1 MKHSA
6 AAIEALAVS
15 IRSKGVLQAPV
26 VEIERDGKGQ
36 VTGNYLVTIGEGRRQ
51 ALRILAKRKA
61 IKRTHP
67 VTVVVD
73 ILADLE
79 IGVRPWTRPWMTEG
93 STSRPLRHDGQP
105 YHGVNVL
112 TLWARAARC
121 GYARPVWMTFRQ
133 AIALGGAVRKGERGA
148 PVVYAAPIELGD
160 EKTEDPQTRRSGS
173 FLKRYTVFNL
183 DQIEGLDDR
192 YPPLV
197 RPAVAERIDH
207 AERYFTATGA
217 DIRTGGDAA
226 FYRPDADTV
235 HMPPFEAFPDS
246 EAYYAVLA
254 HELVH
259 WTGHSSRLDRDL
271 TLGRFG
277 YEAYA
282 REELVAELG
291 AAFVCADL
299 GLTLEP
305 RPDHAA
311 YIASWLG
318 GSA

>member
-1 MKHSA
+1 MSRPVSVRPDPYA
-6 AAIEALAVS
+6 EITAL
-15 IRSKGVLQAPV
+15 
-26 VEIERDGKGQ
+26 
-36 VTGNYLVTIGEGRRQ
+36 
-51 ALRILAKRKA
+51 
-61 IKRTHP
+61 
-67 VTVVVD
+67 

-79 IGVRPWTRPWMTEG
+79 AGVRPWTRPWMSG
-93 STSRPLRHDGQP
+93 GATSRPLRHDGQP

-112 TLWARAARC
+112 TLWVRAARC
-121 GYARPVWMTFRQ
+121 GYVRPIWMTFRQ
-133 AIALGGAVRKGERGA
+133 ALSLGGAVRKGEKGA
-148 PVVYAAPIELGD
+148 PVVYAAPVVAADDRDDQPGG
-160 EKTEDPQTRRSGS
+160 RRGGR

-192 YPPLV
+192 YPPPV
-197 RPAVAERIDH
+197 RLAVAERIDH

-217 DIRTGGDAA
+217 HIRAGGDIAC
-226 FYRPDADTV
+226 YRPDADTV
-235 HMPPFEAFPDS
+235 HMPAFETFLDR

-271 TLGRFG
+271 SLGRFG
-277 YEAYA
+277 DEAYA

-299 GLTLEP
+299 GLALEP

-311 YIASWLG
+311 YIASWLRVLRNDTRFIV
-318 GSA
+318 AAAAHAERAARFLAEKQPPP

>member
-1 MKHSA
+1 MSRPTASVRPDPHA
-6 AAIEALAVS
+6 EITAL
-15 IRSKGVLQAPV
+15 
-26 VEIERDGKGQ
+26 
-36 VTGNYLVTIGEGRRQ
+36 
-51 ALRILAKRKA
+51 
-61 IKRTHP
+61 
-67 VTVVVD
+67 

-79 IGVRPWTRPWMTEG
+79 TGVRPWTRPWTTQG
-93 STSRPLRHDGQP
+93 AVSRPLRHDGQS

-112 TLWARAARC
+112 TLWVRAARC

-133 AIALGGAVRKGERGA
+133 ALALGGAVRKGEKGA
-148 PVVYAAPIELGD
+148 PVVYAAPISLADDSDDQPEA
-160 EKTEDPQTRRSGS
+160 RRGGS

-192 YPPLV
+192 YPPPV
-197 RPAVAERIDH
+197 RPDVVERIDH
-207 AERYFTATGA
+207 AERYFAATGA
-217 DIRTGGDAA
+217 DVRAGGDTAC
-226 FYRPDADTV
+226 YRPDADAV
-235 HMPPFEAFPDS
+235 HMPAFEAFQDP
-246 EAYYAVLA
+246 EAFYAVLA

-259 WTGHSSRLDRDL
+259 WTGHPSRLDRDL

-277 YEAYA
+277 DEAYA

-311 YIASWLG
+311 YIASWLRVLRNDTRFIV
-318 GSA
+318 AAAAHAERAAKFLAEKQPPP

>member
-1 MKHSA
+1 M
-6 AAIEALAVS
+6 
-15 IRSKGVLQAPV
+15 
-26 VEIERDGKGQ
+26 
-36 VTGNYLVTIGEGRRQ
+36 
-51 ALRILAKRKA
+51 LR
-61 IKRTHP
+61 P
-67 VTVVVD
+67 VTSVRPD
-73 ILADLE
+73 PYAEITALILADLE
-79 IGVRPWTRPWMTEG
+79 TGVRPWTRPWMTQG
-93 STSRPLRHDGQP
+93 AASRPLRHDGQP

-112 TLWARAARC
+112 TLWVKAARC
-121 GYARPVWMTFRQ
+121 GFARSIWMTFRQ
-133 AIALGGAVRKGERGA
+133 ALSLGGAVRKGEKGA
-148 PVVYAAPIELGD
+148 PVVYAAPIAAADDRDGQSEA
-160 EKTEDPQTRRSGS
+160 RRGGS

-192 YPPLV
+192 YPPPV
-197 RPAVAERIDH
+197 RLAVAERIDH

-217 DIRTGGDAA
+217 HIRAGGDIAC
-226 FYRPDADTV
+226 YRPDADTV
-235 HMPPFEAFPDS
+235 HMPAFETFLDR

-271 TLGRFG
+271 SLGRFG
-277 YEAYA
+277 DEAYA

-311 YIASWLG
+311 YIASWLRVLRNDTRFIV
-318 GSA
+318 AAAAHAERAARFLAEKQPPP

>member
-1 MKHSA
+1 MSRPA
-6 AAIEALAVS
+6 ASVRPDPHAEITAL
-15 IRSKGVLQAPV
+15 
-26 VEIERDGKGQ
+26 
-36 VTGNYLVTIGEGRRQ
+36 
-51 ALRILAKRKA
+51 
-61 IKRTHP
+61 
-67 VTVVVD
+67 

-79 IGVRPWTRPWMTEG
+79 TGVRPWSRPWTAQG
-93 STSRPLRHDGQP
+93 AVSRPLRHDGEP

-112 TLWARAARC
+112 TLWVRAARC

-133 AIALGGAVRKGERGA
+133 ALALGGAVRKGEKGA
-148 PVVYAAPIELGD
+148 PVVYAAPVATD
-160 EKTEDPQTRRSGS
+160 DDSEDPPEARRGGR
-173 FLKRYTVFNL
+173 FLKRYIVFNL

-192 YPPLV
+192 YPPLR
-197 RPAVAERIDH
+197 RPDAAGRIDH
-207 AERYFTATGA
+207 AERYFAATGA
-217 DIRTGGDAA
+217 DIRVGGDTAC
-226 FYRPDADTV
+226 YRPDADAV
-235 HMPPFEAFPDS
+235 HMPAFDAFQER

-271 TLGRFG
+271 TCGRFG
-277 YEAYA
+277 DEAYA

-311 YIASWLG
+311 YIASWLRVLRNDTRFIV
-318 GSA
+318 AAAAHAERAARFLAERQPPP

>member
-1 MKHSA
+1 MSRPA
-6 AAIEALAVS
+6 TSVRPDPYAEITAL
-15 IRSKGVLQAPV
+15 
-26 VEIERDGKGQ
+26 
-36 VTGNYLVTIGEGRRQ
+36 
-51 ALRILAKRKA
+51 
-61 IKRTHP
+61 
-67 VTVVVD
+67 

-79 IGVRPWTRPWMTEG
+79 AGVRPWTRPWMSEG
-93 STSRPLRHDGQP
+93 ATSRPLRHDGQP

-112 TLWARAARC
+112 TLWVRAARC
-121 GYARPVWMTFRQ
+121 GYARPIWMTFRQ
-133 AIALGGAVRKGERGA
+133 ALSLGGAVRKGEKGA
-148 PVVYAAPIELGD
+148 PVVYAAPVAAADDSDDQPEV
-160 EKTEDPQTRRSGS
+160 RRGGS

-192 YPPLV
+192 YPPPARL
-197 RPAVAERIDH
+197 AVAERIDH

-217 DIRTGGDAA
+217 HIRAGGDIAC
-226 FYRPDADTV
+226 YRPDADTV
-235 HMPPFEAFPDS
+235 HMPAFETFLDR

-259 WTGHSSRLDRDL
+259 WTGHRSRLDRDL

-277 YEAYA
+277 DEAYA

-291 AAFVCADL
+291 SAFVCADL

-311 YIASWLG
+311 YIASWLRVLRNDTRFIVAAAAHAERAARFLAEKQPPRRRG
-318 GSA
+318 QV

>member
-1 MKHSA
+1 MSRPA
-6 AAIEALAVS
+6 SVRPDPYAEITAL
-15 IRSKGVLQAPV
+15 
-26 VEIERDGKGQ
+26 
-36 VTGNYLVTIGEGRRQ
+36 
-51 ALRILAKRKA
+51 ILE
-61 IKRTHP
+61 
-67 VTVVVD
+67 
-73 ILADLE
+73 DLE
-79 IGVRPWTRPWMTEG
+79 AGVRPWTRPWMTEG
-93 STSRPLRHDGQP
+93 ATSRPLRHDGQP

-112 TLWARAARC
+112 TLWVRAARC
-121 GYARPVWMTFRQ
+121 GFARPVWMTFRQ
-133 AIALGGAVRKGERGA
+133 ALSLGGAVRKGEKGA
-148 PVVYAAPIELGD
+148 PVVYAAPIAPAD
-160 EKTEDPQTRRSGS
+160 DSDDPSEGRRGGS

-192 YPPLV
+192 YPPPV
-197 RPAVAERIDH
+197 RLAVAERIDH

-217 DIRTGGDAA
+217 DIRTGGEAA
-226 FYRPDADTV
+226 FYRPDSDTV
-235 HMPPFEAFPDS
+235 HIPPFKAFPDP

-277 YEAYA
+277 DEAYA

-311 YIASWLG
+311 YIASWLRVLRNDTRFIVAAAAHAERAARFLG
-318 GSA
+318 DQQAPP

>member
-1 MKHSA
+1 MTRPAVPARPDPHA
-6 AAIEALAVS
+6 EITAL
-15 IRSKGVLQAPV
+15 
-26 VEIERDGKGQ
+26 
-36 VTGNYLVTIGEGRRQ
+36 
-51 ALRILAKRKA
+51 
-61 IKRTHP
+61 
-67 VTVVVD
+67 

-79 IGVRPWTRPWMTEG
+79 KGVLPWTRPWTTQ
-93 STSRPLRHDGQP
+93 SAVTRPLRHDGQP

-121 GYARPVWMTFRQ
+121 GYVHPVWMTFRQ
-133 AIALGGAVRKGERGA
+133 ALALGGAVRKGEKGA
-148 PVVYAAPIELGD
+148 PVVYAASVAPVDDRDQADG
-160 EKTEDPQTRRSGS
+160 RRSGG

-192 YPPLV
+192 YLLPDPL
-197 RPAVAERIDH
+197 PAAERIDH
-207 AERYFTATGA
+207 AEHALAAIGA
-217 DIRTGGDAA
+217 DIRIGGDLAC
-226 FYRPDADTV
+226 YRPDADTV
-235 HMPPFEAFPDS
+235 HMPPFEAFQDP

-259 WTGHSSRLDRDL
+259 WTGHSTRLDRDL

-277 YEAYA
+277 DEAYA

-299 GLTLEP
+299 GLRLEP

-311 YIASWLG
+311 YIASWLRVLRSDTRAIVAAAAHAERAAG
-318 GSA
+318 FLADRQG

>member
-1 MKHSA
+1 MSRPA
-6 AAIEALAVS
+6 AFVRPDPHA
-15 IRSKGVLQAPV
+15 
-26 VEIERDGKGQ
+26 EI
-36 VTGNYLVTIGEGRRQ
+36 TTL
-51 ALRILAKRKA
+51 
-61 IKRTHP
+61 
-67 VTVVVD
+67 

-79 IGVRPWTRPWMTEG
+79 AGVRPWSRPWTTEG
-93 STSRPLRHDGQP
+93 AVSRPLRHDGEP

-112 TLWARAARC
+112 TLWVRAARC

-133 AIALGGAVRKGERGA
+133 ALALGGAVRKGEKGV
-148 PVVYAAPIELGD
+148 PVVYAAPAAAGD
-160 EKTEDPQTRRSGS
+160 DRDGQPEARRTGR
-173 FLKRYTVFNL
+173 FLKRYIVFNL

-192 YPPLV
+192 YPPLD
-197 RPAVAERIDH
+197 RPDAADRIHH
-207 AERYFTATGA
+207 AERYFATIGA
-217 DIRTGGDAA
+217 DIRVGGDSAC
-226 FYRPDADTV
+226 YRPDADAV
-235 HMPPFEAFPDS
+235 HMPAFEAFRDR

-271 TLGRFG
+271 KLGRFG
-277 YEAYA
+277 EEAYA

-311 YIASWLG
+311 YIASWLRVLRNDTRFIV
-318 GSA
+318 AAAAHAERAARFLAERQPPP

>member
-1 MKHSA
+1 MSRPA
-6 AAIEALAVS
+6 ASVRPDPHAEIAAL
-15 IRSKGVLQAPV
+15 
-26 VEIERDGKGQ
+26 
-36 VTGNYLVTIGEGRRQ
+36 
-51 ALRILAKRKA
+51 
-61 IKRTHP
+61 
-67 VTVVVD
+67 

-79 IGVRPWTRPWMTEG
+79 AGVRPWTRPWLTG
-93 STSRPLRHDGQP
+93 SPVSRPLRHDGEP

-112 TLWARAARC
+112 TLWVRAARC
-121 GYARPVWMTFRQ
+121 GYARPIWMTFRQ
-133 AIALGGAVRKGERGA
+133 ALSLGGVVRKGEKGA
-148 PVVYAAPIELGD
+148 PVVYAAPVAAADDSDDQPE
-160 EKTEDPQTRRSGS
+160 RRRGGS

-192 YPPLV
+192 YPPPV
-197 RPAVAERIDH
+197 RPAFADRIRH
-207 AERYFTATGA
+207 AERYFAATGA
-217 DIRTGGDAA
+217 QIRAGGDIAC
-226 FYRPDADTV
+226 YRPDADTV
-235 HMPPFEAFPDS
+235 HMPAFEAFLDA

-259 WTGHSSRLDRDL
+259 WTGHASRLDRDL

-277 YEAYA
+277 DEAYA

-311 YIASWLG
+311 YIASWLRVLRNDTRFIV
-318 GSA
+318 AAAAHAERAARFLADRQAPP

>member
-1 MKHSA
+1 MSRPTASVRPDPHA
-6 AAIEALAVS
+6 EITAL
-15 IRSKGVLQAPV
+15 
-26 VEIERDGKGQ
+26 
-36 VTGNYLVTIGEGRRQ
+36 
-51 ALRILAKRKA
+51 
-61 IKRTHP
+61 
-67 VTVVVD
+67 

-79 IGVRPWTRPWMTEG
+79 TGVRPWTRPWTSQG
-93 STSRPLRHDGQP
+93 AVSRPLRHDGQP

-112 TLWARAARC
+112 TLWVRAARC

-133 AIALGGAVRKGERGA
+133 ALALGGAVRKGEKGA
-148 PVVYAAPIELGD
+148 PVVYAAPVVTADDRD
-160 EKTEDPQTRRSGS
+160 EETQACRGGR
-173 FLKRYTVFNL
+173 FLKRYMVFNL

-192 YPPLV
+192 YPSPV
-197 RPAVAERIDH
+197 RPDVVERIDH
-207 AERYFTATGA
+207 AERYFAATGA
-217 DIRTGGDAA
+217 DVRAGGDTAC
-226 FYRPDADTV
+226 YRPDADAV
-235 HMPPFEAFPDS
+235 HMPTFEAFQDP

-259 WTGHSSRLDRDL
+259 WTGHRSRLDRDL

-277 YEAYA
+277 DEAYA

-311 YIASWLG
+311 YIASWLRVLRNDTRFIV
-318 GSA
+318 AAAAHAERAAKFLADKQPPP

>member
-1 MKHSA
+1 MSRPA
-6 AAIEALAVS
+6 SVRPDPYAEITAL
-15 IRSKGVLQAPV
+15 
-26 VEIERDGKGQ
+26 
-36 VTGNYLVTIGEGRRQ
+36 
-51 ALRILAKRKA
+51 
-61 IKRTHP
+61 
-67 VTVVVD
+67 

-79 IGVRPWTRPWMTEG
+79 AGVRPWTRPWMSEG
-93 STSRPLRHDGQP
+93 ATSRPLRHDGQP

-112 TLWARAARC
+112 TLWVRAARL
-121 GYARPVWMTFRQ
+121 GYARPIWMTFRQ
-133 AIALGGAVRKGERGA
+133 ALSLGGVVRKGEKGA
-148 PVVYAAPIELGD
+148 PVVYAAPIAAADTSDDQPEG
-160 EKTEDPQTRRSGS
+160 RRGGS

-192 YPPLV
+192 YPPPV
-197 RPAVAERIDH
+197 RLAVAERIDH
-207 AERYFTATGA
+207 AERYFIATGA
-217 DIRTGGDAA
+217 DIRAGGEIAC
-226 FYRPDADTV
+226 YRPDADTV
-235 HMPPFEAFPDS
+235 HMPAFETFLDR

-259 WTGHSSRLDRDL
+259 WTGHSSRLDRDI

-277 YEAYA
+277 DEAYA

-311 YIASWLG
+311 YIASWLRVLRNDTRFIVAAAAHAERAARFLAEKQPP
-318 GSA
+318 S

>member
-1 MKHSA
+1 MSRPA
-6 AAIEALAVS
+6 SVRPDPYAEITAL
-15 IRSKGVLQAPV
+15 
-26 VEIERDGKGQ
+26 
-36 VTGNYLVTIGEGRRQ
+36 
-51 ALRILAKRKA
+51 
-61 IKRTHP
+61 
-67 VTVVVD
+67 

-79 IGVRPWTRPWMTEG
+79 AGVRPWTRPWMTEG
-93 STSRPLRHDGQP
+93 ATSRPLRHDGQP

-112 TLWARAARC
+112 TLWVRAARC
-121 GYARPVWMTFRQ
+121 GFARPVWMTFRQ
-133 AIALGGAVRKGERGA
+133 ALSLGGAVRKGEKGA
-148 PVVYAAPIELGD
+148 PVVYAAPIAPADDSDDQPEG
-160 EKTEDPQTRRSGS
+160 RRGGS

-192 YPPLV
+192 YPPPV
-197 RPAVAERIDH
+197 RLAPAERIDH

-217 DIRTGGDAA
+217 DIRAGGDIAC
-226 FYRPDADTV
+226 YRPDADTV
-235 HMPPFEAFPDS
+235 HMPAFETFLDR

-277 YEAYA
+277 DEAYA

-311 YIASWLG
+311 YIASWLRVLRNDTRFIV
-318 GSA
+318 AAAAHAERAARFLAEKQPPP

>member
-1 MKHSA
+1 MSRPA
-6 AAIEALAVS
+6 SVRPDPYAEITAL
-15 IRSKGVLQAPV
+15 
-26 VEIERDGKGQ
+26 
-36 VTGNYLVTIGEGRRQ
+36 
-51 ALRILAKRKA
+51 
-61 IKRTHP
+61 
-67 VTVVVD
+67 

-79 IGVRPWTRPWMTEG
+79 AGVRPWTRPWMSEG
-93 STSRPLRHDGQP
+93 ATSRPLRHDGQP

-112 TLWARAARC
+112 TLWVRAARF
-121 GYARPVWMTFRQ
+121 GYARPIWMTFRQ
-133 AIALGGAVRKGERGA
+133 ALSLGGVVRKGEKGA
-148 PVVYAAPIELGD
+148 PVVYAAPIAAADDSDDQPEG
-160 EKTEDPQTRRSGS
+160 QRGGS

-192 YPPLV
+192 YPPPV
-197 RPAVAERIDH
+197 RLAVAERIDH
-207 AERYFTATGA
+207 AERYFIATGA
-217 DIRTGGDAA
+217 DIRAGGEIAC
-226 FYRPDADTV
+226 YRPDADTV
-235 HMPPFEAFPDS
+235 HMPAFETFLDR

-259 WTGHSSRLDRDL
+259 WTGHSSRLDRDI

-277 YEAYA
+277 DEAYA

-311 YIASWLG
+311 YIASWLRVLRNDTRFIV
-318 GSA
+318 AAAAHAERAARFLTEKQPPP